1 MKKRVV
7 IILIIVAIIVGG
19 YFGLQELNK
28 RRVAQTASTFQTYT
42 VERNNLTAIVGA
54 TGTVRSNQ
62 SAVLIWQTS
71 GQIGEI
77 NVDLDEK
84 IEQDQILASLE
95 KGSLAQNIILAEA
108 DLVTAKRNL
117 ENLLNSQLAQAQ
129 AQAALANAKDALE
142 TAETRR
148 ESKSYARASDAV
160 YEETYANYIIAKD
173 EAKKWEQRYDNVD
186 HLPEDNP
193 IRAGALAEWA
203 AAKHILDRA
212 EANLR
217 YIESKPDDVEIAI
230 ADGNLVVAQAQYE
243 DALREWERLKD
254 GPDPDDIAAAQA
266 RIDAIKAAIDSA
278 KMYAPFSGTVTQ
290 IISKI
295 GDQVSP
301 GTQSFRIDDFSHLL
315 VDVQIPE
322 VDINR
327 VKIDMPVRITF
338 DGILNKEY
346 NGKVTEVARVGISS
360 AGVVNFTVTIE
371 LLDGDENV
379 LPGMTAAVNIIV
391 SEIEN
396 VLIIPNRAV
405 RIKDGQ
411 RVVYVLEDGAVLP
424 TSVPITIGA
433 ISDLQSEVIDGVNEG
448 DVIVLNPPAEIPTG
462 PGSGMG
468 GGRPF

>member
-7 IILIIVAIIVGG
+7 IILVIVAIIIGG

-28 RRVAQTASTFQTYT
+28 QRVAQTVSEFQTYT

-62 SAVLIWQTS
+62 SAFLIWQTS

-77 NVDLDEK
+77 IVELDDK
-84 IEQDQILASLE
+84 VEQDQVLAKLE
-95 KGSLAQNIILAEA
+95 RGSLSQNIILAEA
-108 DLVTAKRNL
+108 DLVAAKRNL
-117 ENLLNSQLAQAQ
+117 DNLLNSQLAQAQ
-129 AQAALANAKDALE
+129 AQAALANAKDALD

-148 ESKSYARASDAV
+148 ESKSYSRASDAV

-173 EAKKWEQRYDNVD
+173 QAKQWEQRYDAVD
-186 HLPEDNP
+186 HLREDDP

-217 YIESKPDDVEIAI
+217 YIESKPDEEEIAI
-230 ADGNLVVAQAQYE
+230 ADGNLVVAQAQYD

-266 RIDAIKAAIDSA
+266 RIDAIEAAIDSA
-278 KMYAPFSGTVTQ
+278 LLHAPFTGTVTQ
-290 IISKI
+290 VISKV
-295 GDQVSP
+295 GDQISP
-301 GTQSFRIDDFSHLL
+301 GSQSFRIDDFSHLL

-327 VKIDMPVRITF
+327 IKVGMPVRITF
-338 DGILNKEY
+338 DGVLNKEY
-346 NGKVTEVARVGISS
+346 NGNVIEVARVGIST

-371 LLDGDENV
+371 LFDGDENV

-411 RVVYVLEDGAVLP
+411 RVVYVLKNGEIIP
-424 TSVPITIGA
+424 TAVPITIGA
-433 ISDLQSEVIDGVNEG
+433 ISDLQSEVVDGISEG

-462 PGSGMG
+462 PSSGMG

>member
-7 IILIIVAIIVGG
+7 IILVIVAIIIGG

-62 SAVLIWQTS
+62 SAILIWQTS

-84 IEQDQILASLE
+84 VEQDQVLASLE

-129 AQAALANAKDALE
+129 AQAALANAKDALD

-173 EAKKWEQRYDNVD
+173 EANKWEQRYDNVD
-186 HLPEDNP
+186 NLPEDNP

-217 YIESKPDDVEIAI
+217 YIESKPDEVEIAI

-278 KMYAPFSGTVTQ
+278 KMYAPFTGTVTQ
-290 IISKI
+290 IISKV

-301 GTQSFRIDDFSHLL
+301 GAQSFRIDDFSHLL

-327 VKIDMPVRITF
+327 VKIGMPVRITF
-338 DGILNKEY
+338 DGILNKDY
-346 NGKVTEVARVGISS
+346 NGTVTEVARVGISS

-411 RVVYVLEDGAVLP
+411 RVVYVLEDGALLP

-433 ISDLQSEVIDGVNEG
+433 ISDLQSEVLDGVNEG

-462 PGSGMG
+462 PGAGMG